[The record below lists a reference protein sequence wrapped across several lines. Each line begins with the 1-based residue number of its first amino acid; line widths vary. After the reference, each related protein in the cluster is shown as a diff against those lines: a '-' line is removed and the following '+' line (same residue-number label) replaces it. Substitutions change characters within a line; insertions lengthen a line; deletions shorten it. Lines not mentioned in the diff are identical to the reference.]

1 MLDALSDDIHFLV
14 LRHQA
19 DTDIESGLRNGTWE
33 AICTLLSKHSRV
45 ADKRHAPR
53 LLPVKFKQRDLWQLS
68 RQRQG
73 AEPSYRNDGNIEAVT
88 VLVMDLDVPGAK
100 EKATEFFRDFD
111 YILHSTYSYS
121 PEAPYKFR
129 MAVRLQEPVPFD
141 EWGSVYDAIAEQ
153 VDSDRQC
160 RNPSRVYSL
169 PTAPAGSNVSPVVER
184 NHGRSGGVSL
194 QLLRS
199 WATAHETRR
208 HRSAPVERVHFG
220 GDDATPEPGE
230 VAIPYSYSA
239 LQKRHKG
246 SIDTLRQDDS
256 RHFFALRVA
265 RAEISRFGSK
275 TNVPLLIEFIY
286 RASYDHSSKPITA
299 GNTGEELPDIIE
311 SAFLKYNDGAYDP
324 VALQRQINS
333 GMATAVQSQ
342 TSGIWQMD
350 LQRWHASDKANSAF
364 DQMSQHYRESVLKYR
379 AGEISAVGL
388 FSSILVERGPGN
400 VVSRCQFCAHT
411 VAKTFSAQGKIL
423 GDEVIRLVA
432 DHCAAHAEEIPPTAL
447 SGSCPPSVQVR
458 AAVLLAAKAAAGEM
472 EFIVPDIAELK
483 NNEPV
488 LSPGEPA

>member
-33 AICTLLSKHSRV
+33 AICLLLSKHSRV
-45 ADKRHAPR
+45 ADKRHAER
-53 LLPVKFKQRDLWQLS
+53 LLPVKFKQRDQWQLS
-68 RQRQG
+68 RQRHG

-88 VLVMDLDVPGAK
+88 VLIMDLDVPGAK
-100 EKATEFFRDFD
+100 EKAAEFFRDFD

-121 PEAPYKFR
+121 PETPYKFR
-129 MAVRLQEPVPFD
+129 MAVRLQEPVPIE
-141 EWGSVYDAIAEQ
+141 EWGCVYDAIADQ

-169 PTAPAGSNVSPVVER
+169 PTAPIGGNVSPVVER
-184 NHGRSGGVSL
+184 NHGKAGGIPL

-208 HRSAPVERVHFG
+208 HRGAPAERVHFG
-220 GDDATPEPGE
+220 GDDAAPEPGE

-239 LQKRHKG
+239 LQKRHKS
-246 SIDTLRQDDS
+246 SIDTLKQDDS

-265 RAEISRFGSK
+265 RAEISRFGEK

-286 RASYDHSSKPITA
+286 RAACDHSSKPITA

-311 SAFLKYNDGAYDP
+311 SAFLKYGDGAYDP

-333 GMATAVQSQ
+333 GMMSAVQAQ
-342 TSGIWQMD
+342 TTGVWQMD

-364 DQMSQHYRESVLKYR
+364 DQMAQHFRDNVLRYQ
-379 AGEISAVGL
+379 AGELSAVGL
-388 FSSILVERGPGN
+388 FSSILSERGPGN

-411 VAKTFSAQGKIL
+411 VAKAFSAQGKIL
-423 GDEVIRLVA
+423 GEDVIRLVA
-432 DHCAAHAEEIPPTAL
+432 DQCAAHADEIPLTYF

-458 AAVLLAAKAAAGEM
+458 AAILLAAKAAAGEM
-472 EFIVPDIAELK
+472 EFIVPDIR
-483 NNEPV
+483 EPKSTECV
-488 LSPGEPA
+488 MSPGEPT